1 MTKFHENVTL
11 LNVEIKKEKKK
22 LQLLLYI
29 TRILYVIHKT
39 DDNFKFTIETERER
53 HYYKKNTQQTDQIS
67 KKPRK
72 N

>member
-39 DDNFKFTIETERER
+39 DDNFKFTIETEKER
-53 HYYKKNTQQTDQIS
+53 DTLLLITKKKHPTD
-67 KKPRK
+67 
-72 N
+72 